1 MKLIQYSSH
10 MTRGTLKT
18 FLSLKLKLPEFLSV
32 SASELPSFLSIDRKA
47 FFVSSYPTEFGIDQE
62 LLLFDHVV

>member
-1 MKLIQYSSH
+1 
-10 MTRGTLKT
+10 MTQGTLKT

>member
-1 MKLIQYSSH
+1 M
-10 MTRGTLKT
+10 GALKT

-47 FFVSSYPTEFGIDQE
+47 FFIRSYPTEFSIDQE